1 MKKQLKN
8 LKQEKGL
15 TMNKMNIKAKAYIT
29 YFENEQLRQLK
40 EQQEKQIKK
49 DLFIV
54 DLINFIGLL
63 VVLFFTY
70 WIIIRI

>member
-1 MKKQLKN
+1 
-8 LKQEKGL
+8 
-15 TMNKMNIKAKAYIT
+15 MNKMNIKAKAYIT

>member
-1 MKKQLKN
+1 
-8 LKQEKGL
+8 
-15 TMNKMNIKAKAYIT
+15 MNIKAKAYIT

-70 WIIIRI
+70 WIIIKI

>member
-1 MKKQLKN
+1 MDQIKNYKMKCF
-8 LKQEKGL
+8 
-15 TMNKMNIKAKAYIT
+15 KM
-29 YFENEQLRQLK
+29 YFENEQLRKLK
-40 EQQEKQIKK
+40 EQQEQQIKR

-54 DLINFIGLL
+54 DLINFVALL

>member
-1 MKKQLKN
+1 MDQINNYKMKSF
-8 LKQEKGL
+8 
-15 TMNKMNIKAKAYIT
+15 KM

>member
-1 MKKQLKN
+1 
-8 LKQEKGL
+8 
-15 TMNKMNIKAKAYIT
+15 MNIKTKAYIT
-29 YFENEQLRQLK
+29 YFENLNH
-40 EQQEKQIKK
+40 IKK
-49 DLFIV
+49 QKRKQFII

>member
-1 MKKQLKN
+1 
-8 LKQEKGL
+8 
-15 TMNKMNIKAKAYIT
+15 MNIKAKAYIT